1 MTRVRRHVLRLA
13 VCAVALATL
22 VGTVV
27 PPLTYSQSRAEVTIG
42 LLYAREPN
50 APAST
55 RSTAADAAVRELNQY
70 FALVGSPVRV
80 RLEARETGREPARAV
95 AAVQELYGRG
105 IRLFVG
111 PQTSEEVR
119 AVEQL
124 PFADDIVLISYAST
138 APSLA
143 RHAGNR
149 FRLAPDDRYQAEA
162 TAALMWNDGIR
173 TVIPIWRDDV
183 YGNDLVAELR
193 RQFSERGGQVLAGA
207 AYPPTTSDFQ
217 SIARTVGLA
226 AASAIEGRGR
236 NAVAVYVVGF
246 AETAD
251 LLRAADGVAP
261 LGEVWWYGSD
271 GVALNRAILAEPLA
285 AAFAWGTG
293 FTAALYGED
302 VYVQESLDVA
312 ETIRQQTGMAPES
325 YAYTTYDAVMLAG
338 LAAERAGGATS
349 ARRIVAAVREVAA
362 SYFGV
367 TGPMTLNDQGDRI
380 VGSYEFWAVEAR
392 GGELVWTQVA
402 EYTFEPGSEGMLDRF
417 RPHRRPRLPVDPPA
431 LPLPSR

>member
-1 MTRVRRHVLRLA
+1 
-13 VCAVALATL
+13 
-22 VGTVV
+22 
-27 PPLTYSQSRAEVTIG
+27 VTIG
-42 LLYAREPN
+42 LLYAREPD
-50 APAST
+50 ATAST
-55 RSTAADAAVRELNQY
+55 RRAAADAAAVELNRY

-80 RLEARETGREPARAV
+80 RLEARETGRDPARAA
-95 AAVQELYGRG
+95 AAVEELYGRG

-124 PFADDIVLISYAST
+124 AFADDIVLISYGST

-143 RHAGNR
+143 RQSSNL

-162 TAALMWNDGIR
+162 TVALMWNDGIR
-173 TVIPIWRDDV
+173 TVIPVWRDDV
-183 YGNDLVAELR
+183 YGNDLVTELR
-193 RQFSERGGQVLAGA
+193 RRFSERGGQVLAGA
-207 AYPPTTSDFQ
+207 AYPPTTTDFR
-217 SIARTVGLA
+217 SIARTVGQA
-226 AASAIEGRGR
+226 AAGAVEMHGR

-271 GVALNRAILAEPLA
+271 GTALNRAILAEPLA

-302 VYVQESLDVA
+302 VYVQQSLDVA
-312 ETIRQQTGMAPES
+312 ETIRQQTAMAPEP

-338 LAAERAGGATS
+338 LAAENAGGTAS
-349 ARRIVAAVREVAA
+349 ARRLVTAVREVAA

-367 TGPMTLNDQGDRI
+367 TGPMTLNDRGDRV
-380 VGSYEFWAVEAR
+380 VGFYEFWAVEAR

-402 EYTFEPGSEGMLDRF
+402 EYTFEPGSDGTLERF
-417 RPHRRPRLPVDPPA
+417 RPQRRPRLPVDPPA
-431 LPLPSR
+431 ILVPSR